1 MIDGENMPDL
11 ARRLRDR
18 NVFAWNFDPAMSDV
32 MTWRSTTLAAVR
44 GALGV
49 EHVTMPSAKLL
60 AEWEDDGLL
69 GQHLQLG
76 FSNGEAADAY
86 LLRPSVKGPTPGI
99 LLLHDHG
106 SLFSIGRQKLIRR
119 PDEARETAVLS
130 DEWVARLYG
139 GRHIGNA
146 LARRGYSVL
155 CVDALGWGGR
165 AGTGY
170 EGQQALAA
178 NLMQFGQ
185 SLAGVVLQE
194 DLEALTF
201 LRHLEGIL
209 PERVASFGFSMGGA
223 RAWQVAALSP
233 DVKACVSGGWMGTLA
248 GLMQPGSNQLRGQ
261 SAFYMLHPG
270 IAGRIDYPHFAAL
283 AAPKPALFLSGREDR
298 HFPEAVSA
306 EAFGQM
312 RAIWEACGAPDAF
325 QARTMPGGHVFTVE
339 QQEDAIDW
347 LDRVR

>member
-1 MIDGENMPDL
+1 MPDL
-11 ARRLRDR
+11 ARRLRNR

-32 MTWRSTTLAAVR
+32 VTWRSTTLAAVR
-44 GALGV
+44 GALVV
-49 EHVTMPSAKLL
+49 EPVARPSATLV

-86 LLRPSVKGPTPGI
+86 LLRPSAKGPTPGI

-106 SLFSIGRQKLIRR
+106 SFFSIGRQKLIRR
-119 PDEARETAVLS
+119 PDEARETAALS
-130 DEWVARLYG
+130 DDWVARLYG
-139 GRHIGNA
+139 GRHIGNS

-194 DLEALTF
+194 DLEAFAF
-201 LRHLEGIL
+201 LKHLDGID

-223 RAWQVAALSP
+223 RAWQLAALSP

-270 IAGRIDYPHFAAL
+270 IAGRIDYPHLAAL
-283 AAPKPALFLSGREDR
+283 AAPKPALFLSGRDDR
-298 HFPEAVSA
+298 HFLEAIA
-306 EAFGQM
+306 TEAFRQM
-312 RAIWEACGAPDAF
+312 HTIWDAIGVPNAL
-325 QARTMPGGHVFTVE
+325 RTQMVPGGHVFAV
-339 QQEDAIDW
+339 QQQDDAIDW
-347 LDRVR
+347 LDRVL